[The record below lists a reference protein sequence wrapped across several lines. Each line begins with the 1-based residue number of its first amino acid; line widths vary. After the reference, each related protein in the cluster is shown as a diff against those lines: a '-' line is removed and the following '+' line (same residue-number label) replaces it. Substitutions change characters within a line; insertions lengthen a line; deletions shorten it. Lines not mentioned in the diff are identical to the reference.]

1 MEEREASRR
10 RFPAELSGGRR
21 VSGEAC
27 QQRREI
33 LKARSRPPPAGCSR
47 RRTRVRPAAGGAPG
61 ARSKAGR
68 SRPVGELPRRAPAR
82 RRPAG
87 RLRLPRPRPSPAP
100 HTRGRQVPKRGFPKG
115 CPPKSHPQIRRGC
128 RRAPVGCRRAAASQA
143 RGRGQSRE
151 SGRLHKRTLAKTPA
165 HTSSCSQK
173 HEHANNVA
181 CGSGASHVVKYG
193 AAAKTCLTRCCN
205 LLSQCCTTAQIPV
218 LPCLR
223 PRSPFPIG
231 PRSRSTPVL
240 DPASDPGTASSSSR
254 PPGPSLRRRSALDL
268 IGRPPSWA
276 AIPEADPAGGWVGPA
291 GVSASG
297 GGRRRG
303 PRLPR
308 TGCTRI
314 APAPASSYLPHASQ
328 SRSRPRACSRAPRR
342 PCTISLLPHFPA

>member
-10 RFPAELSGGRR
+10 RFTAELSGGRR

-33 LKARSRPPPAGCSR
+33 LTARSRPPPAGCSR
-47 RRTRVRPAAGGAPG
+47 RRTRARPAAGGAPG

-68 SRPVGELPRRAPAR
+68 SRPVGEPPRRAPAR
-82 RRPAG
+82 RSPAG
-87 RLRLPRPRPSPAP
+87 RLRLPRPRSSPAP
-100 HTRGRQVPKRGFPKG
+100 HTRGRQVPKG
-115 CPPKSHPQIRRGC
+115 CPPKGHPQIGRGC
-128 RRAPVGCRRAAASQA
+128 RRVPVGCRRAGWASWA
-143 RGRGQSRE
+143 RGRGRSRE
-151 SGRLHKRTLAKTPA
+151 SRRSHKQALRKRSPSTSSHSQTHELAKARTRES
-165 HTSSCSQK
+165 TSSI
-173 HEHANNVA
+173 A
-181 CGSGASHVVKYG
+181 CGSGASHGVKYG

-223 PRSPFPIG
+223 PRSPFPIH
-231 PRSRSTPVL
+231 PRSRSTVGSGNCVVIVE
-240 DPASDPGTASSSSR
+240 A
-254 PPGPSLRRRSALDL
+254 PGPSLRERSGLDL

-276 AIPEADPAGGWVGPA
+276 TIPEADPVGGWVGPA

-303 PRLPR
+303 PRRPR

-328 SRSRPRACSRAPRR
+328 GRSRPRARSRAPLH
-342 PCTISLLPHFPA
+342 PCTISLLPHSPA